1 MSVLFPRWRLKKGLD
16 SPAQKSNLP
25 ILMMKGLGMRRFC
38 FRHLFS
44 ILAVCMIATS
54 SYVLF
59 DLLDI
64 DGSRFKELAQVCGF
78 EAVMPDSGEEI
89 KPPTAYTPVHQ
100 PGPLRSLLPTAM
112 HYFALAS
119 RPILPSISSDRL
131 VHTRNATQSESAS
144 PAQGSEPAQRI
155 A

>member
-1 MSVLFPRWRLKKGLD
+1 
-16 SPAQKSNLP
+16 
-25 ILMMKGLGMRRFC
+25 MKGLGMRRFC

-59 DLLDI
+59 DLLDV

-89 KPPTAYTPVHQ
+89 KPPTAYTPAHQ
-100 PGPLRSLLPTAM
+100 PGPLRSLLFTAAR
-112 HYFALAS
+112 YLAPAS
-119 RPILPSISSDRL
+119 RPTLPSTSSHHIVR
-131 VHTRNATQSESAS
+131 TRNATQSESIS
-144 PAQGSEPAQRI
+144 PGLGSEPAQRL